1 MVSAR
6 SHVGVFRS
14 GYQPIPTS
22 RGTKRTPPRQDC
34 PSSSTSS
41 SDSNHCYYVIKK
53 GETIALSHSAVNWDE
68 KIWKNPLHFD
78 TQRDKSLYQNDYNF
92 TTFSHG
98 IHRCPGQSYA
108 LTMMVCTVIQLLAG
122 VTMGSAGDDRQSIDD
137 EKQEWS
143 IHLESIGSLPSV
155 SFERATLAQR
165 EGPVPI
171 TLRPKK
177 QTT

>member
-1 MVSAR
+1 
-6 SHVGVFRS
+6 
-14 GYQPIPTS
+14 
-22 RGTKRTPPRQDC
+22 
-34 PSSSTSS
+34 
-41 SDSNHCYYVIKK
+41 
-53 GETIALSHSAVNWDE
+53 
-68 KIWKNPLHFD
+68 
-78 TQRDKSLYQNDYNF
+78 
-92 TTFSHG
+92 
-98 IHRCPGQSYA
+98 
-108 LTMMVCTVIQLLAG
+108 
-122 VTMGSAGDDRQSIDD
+122 MGSAGDDRQSIDD